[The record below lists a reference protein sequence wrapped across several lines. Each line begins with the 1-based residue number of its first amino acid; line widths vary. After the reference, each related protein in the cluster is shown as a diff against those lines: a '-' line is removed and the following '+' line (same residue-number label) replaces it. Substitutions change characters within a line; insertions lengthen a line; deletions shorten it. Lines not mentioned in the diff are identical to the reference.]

1 MSRYESTIIITP
13 VLSDEDVKNK
23 LKSFRD
29 LLEKNG
35 ATNITEEH
43 WGLKKMAYTI
53 EKKSSGVYHMFDF
66 EAPGETIEK
75 LEIQYKRDESILRFL
90 TIKLDKYGVE
100 YADKRKKGLVG
111 KLKTKATKEKSNTEG
126 VTNG

>member
-35 ATNITEEH
+35 ATNITE
-43 WGLKKMAYTI
+43 
-53 EKKSSGVYHMFDF
+53 
-66 EAPGETIEK
+66 
-75 LEIQYKRDESILRFL
+75 
-90 TIKLDKYGVE
+90 
-100 YADKRKKGLVG
+100 
-111 KLKTKATKEKSNTEG
+111 
-126 VTNG
+126 

>member
-1 MSRYESTIIITP
+1 

-35 ATNITEEH
+35 ATNVSDEH
-43 WGLKKMAYTI
+43 WGLKKLAYPI
-53 EKKSSGVYHMFDF
+53 EKKNSGFYHIYDF
-66 EAPGETIEK
+66 NAAGDVIEK
-75 LEIQYKRDESILRFL
+75 LELAFKRDESILRFM
-90 TIKLDKYGVE
+90 TVKLDKYGVE

-111 KLKTKATKEKSNTEG
+111 KQKAKKDNQPKEEA
-126 VTNG
+126 TNG

>member
-1 MSRYESTIIITP
+1 MNRYESTIIITP

-29 LLEKNG
+29 FLEKNG
-35 ATNITEEH
+35 AVKVSEEH
-43 WGLKKMAYTI
+43 WGLKKMAYGI

-66 EAPGETIEK
+66 ESNGDLIEK
-75 LEIQYKRDESILRFL
+75 LEVQYKRDESILRFL
-90 TIKLDKYGVE
+90 TVKLDKYGVD

-111 KLKTKATKEKSNTEG
+111 KLKTKSVTKETKEEA
-126 VTNG
+126 TNG

>member
-66 EAPGETIEK
+66 EASGETIEK

-111 KLKTKATKEKSNTEG
+111 KLKTKATKEKSNTEE

>member
-1 MSRYESTIIITP
+1 MNRYESTIIITP

-29 LLEKNG
+29 FLEKNG
-35 ATNITEEH
+35 AKNISEEA
-43 WGLKKMAYTI
+43 WGLKKMAYII
-53 EKKSSGVYHMFDF
+53 EKKSSGVYHLFDF
-66 EAPGETIEK
+66 EATGDVIEK
-75 LEIQYKRDESILRFL
+75 LELQYKRDESILRFL
-90 TIKLDKYGVE
+90 TVRLDKYGVE

-111 KLKTKATKEKSNTEG
+111 KSKSKSNKESKEE

>member
-1 MSRYESTIIITP
+1 MNRYESTIIITP

-29 LLEKNG
+29 FLEKLG
-35 ATNITEEH
+35 AKHITEEH
-43 WGLKKMAYTI
+43 WGLKKMAYSI
-53 EKKSSGVYHMFDF
+53 EKKSSGVYHLYDF
-66 EAPGETIEK
+66 EATGEVIEK
-75 LEIQYKRDESILRFL
+75 LEVQYKRDESILRFL

-111 KLKTKATKEKSNTEG
+111 KSKTKVSKENKEEAN
-126 VTNG
+126 NG

>member
-1 MSRYESTIIITP
+1 MNRYESTIIITP

-29 LLEKNG
+29 FLEKNG
-35 ATNITEEH
+35 ATKISEEH

-66 EAPGETIEK
+66 ESTGELIEK

-90 TIKLDKYGVE
+90 TVRLDKYGVD
-100 YADKRKKGLVG
+100 YADRRKKGQVG
-111 KLKTKATKEKSNTEG
+111 KLKTKKDNQPKEE